1 MRKLIWLAA
10 ATAAIAG
17 AGLAEAQETPRKGG
31 TIRMTAPYAAS
42 FGSLDPHVTPRA
54 QDDIV
59 SKALQRTL
67 YNWDSANGKLVLELA
82 KSVTPAEDGLTYT
95 YKLRDDAY
103 FHNGRKMTADDIIWS
118 FTRIMDGS
126 KGYPAARYVRIIKGA
141 IDVEKNQ
148 AKEISGLKKIDDF
161 TLEMTHHRQGR
172 SGLLL
177 LRRLDRDPAQ
187 GGGRE
192 GQLRRQSGGPRAR
205 SSSRSTFPARVS
217 WPSAGR
223 SSTSPASP
231 TPTSVEVLIMAE
243 AAARDVAFR
252 NKEID
257 TSILGPAQYVAYRA
271 DPELSKGILEVAEMF
286 TRSVR
291 LNPSFKPFQDKR
303 VRQAFNHAIDTDL
316 IIKRLVKDKAY
327 RATSWL
333 PPSSAAFDKTVKPYA
348 YDPEK
353 AKKLLADA
361 GYPDGFEF
369 ELTTSQNESWGLPIV
384 EAIIPMLA
392 KVGIKLK
399 PKLVEVTV
407 LTDIAMKGEH
417 EAYIGSSLT
426 GPDLARAP
434 CDATT
439 PRRRARPATTPGF
452 NNPAF
457 DKLLD
462 DAAARRSITAKRND
476 LLRQAN
482 NLDLRRSAGVVL
494 QLQQGSARLSA
505 VDPRPAGQPD
515 RDHAPVQPKTSGST
529 TARRPSDAA
538 TPQLDGASPADRESL
553 ADDLR
558 HIGSESQAPR
568 LRPPSAPWRERQYES
583 VKGAALT

>member
-1 MRKLIWLAA
+1 MFKRGWLMRKLIWLAA
-10 ATAAIAG
+10 ATVAIAG
-17 AGLAEAQETPRKGG
+17 AGLAQAQDTPRKGG

-42 FGSLDPHVTPRA
+42 FGSLDPHTTPRA

-59 SKALQRTL
+59 NKALQRTL

-95 YKLRDDAY
+95 YKLRDDAL

-161 TLEMTHHRQGR
+161 TLEMTITDRVEPGYYFFGGTTAIVPKEEVEKGNFATNPV
-172 SGLLL
+172 GL
-177 LRRLDRDPAQ
+177 
-187 GGGRE
+187 
-192 GQLRRQSGGPRAR
+192 GPFKFKEHIPG
-205 SSSRSTFPARVS
+205 SRVVAERWEKFYKPGKPYADKL
-217 WPSAGR
+217 
-223 SSTSPASP
+223 
-231 TPTSVEVLIMAE
+231 EVLIMAE

-286 TRSVR
+286 TRSVQF
-291 LNPSFKPFQDKR
+291 NIAASKPFQDKR

-353 AKKLLADA
+353 AKKLLTDA
-361 GYPDGFEF
+361 GYPNGFEF

-407 LTDIAMKGEH
+407 LTEIAMKGEH

-426 GPDLARAP
+426 GPDSLATLR
-434 CDATT
+434 CYYSKT
-439 PRRRARPATTPGF
+439 PRTACNYTSF
-452 NNPAF
+452 SNPEF

-462 DAAARRSITAKRND
+462 AAAQEGDMSKRND

-482 NLDLRRSAGVVL
+482 NIVYEE
-494 QLQQGSARLSA
+494 
-505 VDPRPAGQPD
+505 
-515 RDHAPVQPKTSGST
+515 APVWFFNYNKAVLAHQPWIHGLQANPTEIT
-529 TARRPSDAA
+529 HQYPEDVWVDER
-538 TPQLDGASPADRESL
+538 SPA
-553 ADDLR
+553 
-558 HIGSESQAPR
+558 
-568 LRPPSAPWRERQYES
+568 
-583 VKGAALT
+583 K